1 MDVSSKDFQRK
12 PGEYIE
18 AAVSGES
25 VVIIRHSRPAVVII
39 QHEQWRQ
46 MTFDDPR
53 WRSVLNRMAGK
64 WPTPRSD
71 HELITDLLQRWE
83 IDQDAGNSKG
93 VKLDKIYNLLLW
105 VAKNLGYKGAERIAD
120 PVEYAKRQEELRR
133 IYEEMMDS

>member
-12 PGEYIE
+12 PGEYID

-25 VVIIRHSRPAVVII
+25 VVIIRHSRPAAVII

-64 WPTPRSD
+64 WPTQKSD

-83 IDQDAGNSKG
+83 IDQAAGNNKSD
-93 VKLDKIYNLLLW
+93 LLYSLLW
-105 VAKNLGYKGAERIAD
+105 LASAIARAVGVTGLTVDAVKHGGSELKKLWKAEVQ
-120 PVEYAKRQEELRR
+120 P
-133 IYEEMMDS
+133 